1 MATSNRVLS
10 IDIGTSSVRMA
21 EFECNSSGNIVLQ
34 AFDWA
39 SIEPS
44 VAGIERIR
52 VVSDAIKGML
62 LDNNF
67 TTKRA
72 FVCSTGQNAFVR
84 FVKLPPI
91 SGDEAKIRK
100 VVKFEAQDKVPF
112 ALDEVSWDYQLIP
125 SGEDGDEIEVMIVV
139 MKNDVTANLTGSILR
154 SGLKTELIGVSSV
167 ALLNVA
173 KASNLG
179 NNECVML
186 LDIGDRCSD
195 LLFIDGDRFFSRSIP
210 IAGHAITQQIM
221 KEFKISASAAEEI
234 KRKHGFVALG
244 AGYEDPE
251 SEVAAVVSKII
262 RNVLTRLHNDINQTR
277 SVFKNQYK
285 GRAPS
290 TLYLTGGSSVMKY
303 TDRFFAEKLGVNVEF
318 FNPFEIVHLSPRIEP
333 EKMQPI
339 AHSFATVV
347 GIALHLKENCP
358 IEVNLIPEQMKQS
371 FELAPK
377 KKFLFAAMLVT
388 VVMFALMFANAGK
401 RADVLSKQYAENQ
414 EVLDNVVQLDQQL
427 DRLYSETD
435 AELGKVQIVKSIKDG
450 RGVWGRVMTAV
461 VKAMPTDITLTSV
474 SPSFPVIKKEEP
486 KGGNRRSNRNRS
498 SQSAGGKTDVYS
510 AGSLSTAVVKGVVID
525 SIKGS
530 STSVSE
536 FQKALGSN
544 PLFKEGS
551 VKILTT
557 TRSSDFK
564 NLTTFEIEVTL
575 KTPIILKR
583 KELDHDRSN

>member
-21 EFECNSSGNIVLQ
+21 EFEYTSSGNLVLQ

-39 SIEPS
+39 SIEAS
-44 VAGIERIR
+44 AAGIERIR

-67 TTKRA
+67 TTKKT

-84 FVKLPPI
+84 FVKLPPV

-139 MKNDVTANLTGSILR
+139 MKNEVTANLTGSILR

-173 KASNLG
+173 KANNLG

-221 KEFKISASAAEEI
+221 KEFRISASAAEEI

-285 GRAPS
+285 GNAP
-290 TLYLTGGSSVMKY
+290 TALYLTGGSSVMKY
-303 TDRFFAEKLGVNVEF
+303 TDRFFSEKLGVNVEF
-318 FNPFEIVHLSPRIEP
+318 FNPFEIVHLAPRIEP

-347 GIALHLKENCP
+347 GIALHLKNECP
-358 IEVNLIPEQMKQS
+358 IEVNLIPEQMKKD
-371 FELAPK
+371 FELAPR
-377 KKFLFAAMLVT
+377 KKFLFGSMVVT
-388 VVMFALMFANAGK
+388 VVLFLLMFINAERK
-401 RADVLSKQYAENQ
+401 AAVLSSQCVGNKH
-414 EVLDNVVQLDQQL
+414 VLDQVVQLEQEL
-427 DRLYSETD
+427 NALYSETA
-435 AELGKVQIVKSIKDG
+435 AEFNKIQAVQALQEG
-450 RGVWGRVMTAV
+450 RGAWGRVMSAV
-461 VKAMPTDITLTSV
+461 VKSMPGDVTLTSV
-474 SPSFPVIKKEEP
+474 SPLFREKKQEKAKDED
-486 KGGNRRSNRNRS
+486 GRSRRDRSRSAQSSSRNL
-498 SQSAGGKTDVYS
+498 DIYS
-510 AGSLSTAVVKGVVID
+510 VDSVSTIMVKGVVVNTT
-525 SIKGS
+525 KGS
-530 STSVSE
+530 TSGVTK
-536 FQKALGSN
+536 FQQNLDSN
-544 PLFKEGS
+544 PLFVRGS
-551 VKILTT
+551 TKILTT
-557 TRSSDFK
+557 TRSNIFT
-564 NLTTFEIEVTL
+564 NLTSFEIELTFKKPLV
-575 KTPIILKR
+575 LKR
-583 KELDHDRSN
+583 EDK

>member
-21 EFECNSSGNIVLQ
+21 EFEYSSSGNIVLQ

-39 SIEPS
+39 SIES
-44 VAGIERIR
+44 SATGIERIR

-67 TTKRA
+67 TTNRA

-91 SGDEAKIRK
+91 SGDEAKIRQ
-100 VVKFEAQDKVPF
+100 VVKFEAEDKVPF

-154 SGLKTELIGVSSV
+154 SGLKTELIGVSSA

-173 KASNLG
+173 KANNIG
-179 NNECVML
+179 NDECVML

-285 GRAPS
+285 GGAPS
-290 TLYLTGGSSVMKY
+290 TLYLTGGSSVMKNV
-303 TDRFFAEKLGVNVEF
+303 DRFFAEKLAVNVEF
-318 FNPFEIVHLSPRIEP
+318 FNPFEIVHLAPRIEP

-347 GIALHLKENCP
+347 GIALHLKKQCP
-358 IEVNLIPEQMKQS
+358 IEVNLIPEQMKKS
-371 FELAPK
+371 FELAPRK
-377 KKFLFAAMLVT
+377 KYLFASMVVVFAMFL
-388 VVMFALMFANAGK
+388 LMFINAERK
-401 RADVLSKQYAENQ
+401 SAVFAQQSATNAK
-414 EVLDNVVQLDQQL
+414 VLDKLVKLDQEL
-427 DRLYSETD
+427 DTLYRETAVELDKVRLVE
-435 AELGKVQIVKSIKDG
+435 ALKEG
-450 RGVWGRVMTAV
+450 RGIWARVMGSILEN
-461 VKAMPTDITLTSV
+461 MPEDITMTSV
-474 SPSFPVIKKEEP
+474 SPSFVAAKKEESS
-486 KGGNRRSNRNRS
+486 NNNSRRSSRDRS
-498 SQSAGGKTDVYS
+498 SQSASKTVDVYS
-510 AGSLSTAVVKGVVID
+510 ADEVSKVVVKGVVVD
-525 SIKGS
+525 TTKGS
-530 STSVSE
+530 ISAVSK
-536 FQKALGSN
+536 FQQDLDTD
-544 PLFKEGS
+544 PLFTKGS
-551 VKILTT
+551 VKIITT
-557 TRSSDFK
+557 TRSTAFK
-564 NLTTFEIEVTL
+564 NLTTFEIEL
-575 KTPIILKR
+575 ALETPIILKR
-583 KELDHDRSN
+583 GGRQND

>member
-1 MATSNRVLS
+1 MAVSSRVLS
-10 IDIGTSSVRMA
+10 IDIGTSAVRMA
-21 EFECNSSGNIVLQ
+21 EFEYSSTGNIVLH

-39 SIEPS
+39 RVEAS
-44 VAGIERIR
+44 ATGIERIR

-67 TTKRA
+67 TTNRA
-72 FVCSTGQNAFVR
+72 FVCSTGQNTFVR

-91 SGDEAKIRK
+91 SGDEAKIRQ
-100 VVKFEAQDKVPF
+100 VVKFEAEDKVPF

-139 MKNDVTANLTGSILR
+139 MKNEVTANLTGSILR

-173 KASNLG
+173 KANNIG
-179 NNECVML
+179 NDECVML

-234 KRKHGFVALG
+234 KRKHGFVSLG

-285 GRAPS
+285 GGTPS
-290 TLYLTGGSSVMKY
+290 TLYLTGGSSVMKNV
-303 TDRFFAEKLGVNVEF
+303 DRFFADKLGVNVEF
-318 FNPFEIVHLSPRIEP
+318 FNPFEVVHLSPRIVP

-347 GIALHLKENCP
+347 GIALHLRNQCP
-358 IEVNLIPEQMKQS
+358 IEVNLIPEQMKKS
-371 FELAPK
+371 FELAPR
-377 KKFLFAAMLVT
+377 KKFLFASMI
-388 VVMFALMFANAGK
+388 VVVGMFLLMYMNAERQSNVLAQQKEANA
-401 RADVLSKQYAENQ
+401 RI
-414 EVLDNVVQLDQQL
+414 LDKVTQLDSSIDKLYRETAVKL
-427 DRLYSETD
+427 DKVRL
-435 AELGKVQIVKSIKDG
+435 IKTLQDG
-450 RGVWGRVMTAV
+450 RGAWTRIMGAIL
-461 VKAMPTDITLTSV
+461 KDMPDDVTLTSV
-474 SPSFPVIKKEEP
+474 APSFGEAKPQVSDSS
-486 KGGNRRSNRNRS
+486 NRRSSRDRSNRTVSTTN
-498 SQSAGGKTDVYS
+498 DVYS
-510 AGSLSTAVVKGVVID
+510 VSKISTVVVKGMVID
-525 SIKGS
+525 TTKD
-530 STSVSE
+530 SVSAVTK
-536 FQKALGSN
+536 FQENLGKD
-544 PLFKEGS
+544 PLFTDGH
-551 VKILTT
+551 VKIITT
-557 TRSSDFK
+557 KRSTDFK
-564 NLTTFEIEVTL
+564 NLTTFEIEL
-575 KTPIILKR
+575 AIETPIILK
-583 KELDHDRSN
+583 EGDRQND